1 MPPLAWLPFWETAI
15 FACRG
20 ENWGFLQQGKGV
32 FLIQTDCLSC
42 HCEPVAHRRGN
53 PQYPFGGADSHSRF
67 APSE

>member
-42 HCEPVAHRRGN
+42 HCEPVAHQRGN
-53 PQYPFGGADSHSRF
+53 P
-67 APSE
+67 